1 MTQVNIRLNGKQI
14 QADAGHTIL
23 DVATA
28 QGISIPTLCHDK
40 RLKPFGS
47 CRVCLVKGEEARN
60 FVPSC
65 STLVAE
71 GMMIDTE
78 GEDVVTARRL
88 ALYRRTR
95 NEMPANDF
103 EIEEAKEEGVEFH
116 FLAAPTSISQKDGQL
131 NVKCIRMELGPP
143 DESGR
148 RRPVPIADSGFT
160 MDAHYLITAIGQ
172 HPDISCI
179 EQERLVT
186 ARDRIKADP
195 ETGSTD
201 IDSVFAGGDC
211 VTGAEG
217 YHTIRH
223 Q

>member
-14 QADAGHTIL
+14 QADAGQTIL

-95 NEMPANDF
+95 KEMPANDF
-103 EIEEAKEEGVEFH
+103 
-116 FLAAPTSISQKDGQL
+116 
-131 NVKCIRMELGPP
+131 
-143 DESGR
+143 
-148 RRPVPIADSGFT
+148 
-160 MDAHYLITAIGQ
+160 
-172 HPDISCI
+172 
-179 EQERLVT
+179 
-186 ARDRIKADP
+186 
-195 ETGSTD
+195 
-201 IDSVFAGGDC
+201 
-211 VTGAEG
+211 
-217 YHTIRH
+217 
-223 Q
+223 